1 MSEVNKNVGSNDN
14 NSVLASRQR
23 NFEFDVQ
30 EPFQPGS
37 TPVHLHSRFMVWNS
51 IGIVKAFSS
60 DDEKSIDVEFHDTAV
75 HHPIHLSNLR
85 GYTMAALTDKCLVLA
100 SDADEENADD
110 ENSDSAKS
118 KLLCHYFGSSD
129 ISKEWSLEMPNEEEI
144 MAIACGDGWVGK
156 H

>member
-1 MSEVNKNVGSNDN
+1 
-14 NSVLASRQR
+14 
-23 NFEFDVQ
+23 
-30 EPFQPGS
+30 
-37 TPVHLHSRFMVWNS
+37 MVWNS